1 MHHPTPAPP
10 GALAGV
16 RVLDLSRVLAGP
28 YCTQL
33 FADLGASVWKL
44 EALTGDDTRRW
55 GPPFVGDESA
65 YFLSVNRGKK
75 GLAVDL
81 KHPEGREVARRLAL
95 KADVLVENFKVGDL
109 ARYGLDYKSLA
120 DAHPGLI
127 YASVTGFGY
136 TGPRRS
142 EPGYD
147 AAMQAFGGLMS
158 LTGTPEGPPVKVAVA
173 VIDVLTGLHLAVGIL
188 AALFERTRS
197 GRGQHLDV
205 ALFDVAV
212 ASLINQAQG
221 FLLTGTPPRRLG
233 SEHPQIVP
241 YGAFRAADGFLVLAV
256 GNDAQF
262 VRACLALGL
271 PDLAHDPRFATNAG
285 RVAAREEVVGRLAE
299 RFKERPRAVWLE
311 RLRAANVPA
320 TPVQDLAEVFA
331 EAQLAARG
339 MRGTVEHSALGTL
352 EVVGSPLA
360 HASRTPARLG
370 AAPPRLG
377 EHTAEV
383 LQEVLGLSAEEVS
396 RLEAAK
402 ALYAL
407 REEQ

>member
-1 MHHPTPAPP
+1 M
-10 GALAGV
+10 

-33 FADLGASVWKL
+33 FADLGATVWKL

-55 GPPFVGDESA
+55 GPPFAEGESA

-75 GLAVDL
+75 GLCIDL
-81 KHPEGREVARRLAL
+81 KHPEGREVAWRLAL
-95 KADVLVENFKVGDL
+95 EADVLVENFKVGDL
-109 ARYGLDYKSLA
+109 ARYGLDYASLA
-120 DAHPGLI
+120 AAHPGLI
-127 YASVTGFGY
+127 YASVTGFGQ
-136 TGPRRS
+136 TGPRRA

-158 LTGTPEGPPVKVAVA
+158 LTGTPDGPPVKVGVA
-173 VIDVLTGLHLAVGIL
+173 VVDVLAGLHLAVGIL

-271 PDLAHDPRFATNAG
+271 PELAADPRFETNAG

-299 RFKERPRAVWLE
+299 RLKAQPRAVWLA

-320 TPVQDLAEVFA
+320 TPVQNLAEVFA
-331 EAQLAARG
+331 EPQLAARG
-339 MRGTVEHSALGTL
+339 MTGSVLHPALGPL
-352 EVVGSPLA
+352 EVVGSPLK
-360 HASRTPARLG
+360 HLSRTPARLG

-383 LQEVLGLSAEEVS
+383 LQEVLGLSAEEVG
-396 RLEAAK
+396 RLEREG
-402 ALYAL
+402 AL
-407 REEQ
+407 RTLPESQEG